1 MRLLWEVGHLWETGM
16 GKRRIIL
23 KICAIPAG
31 LLGAGL
37 TLGGCGLGGWWLVV
51 LGQGKSAAELPDP
64 ITILY
69 PIIMIAVGVVLGW
82 LLNLVPTVQGFIRP
96 EYSAG
101 LFAQALL
108 AAIAVGVAGGL
119 YPAWRAATL
128 QPAEALRYE

>member
-16 GKRRIIL
+16 SERRIIL

-69 PIIMIAVGVVLGW
+69 PIIMIAVGVVLLSITGVC
-82 LLNLVPTVQGFIRP
+82 LALNR
-96 EYSAG
+96 
-101 LFAQALL
+101 
-108 AAIAVGVAGGL
+108 
-119 YPAWRAATL
+119 RL
-128 QPAEALRYE
+128 QNPK